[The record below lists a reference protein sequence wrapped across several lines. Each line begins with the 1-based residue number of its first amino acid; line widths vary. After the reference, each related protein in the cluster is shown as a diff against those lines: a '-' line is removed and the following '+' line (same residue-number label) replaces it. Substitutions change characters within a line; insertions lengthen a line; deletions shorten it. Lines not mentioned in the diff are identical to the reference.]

1 MIDFDEF
8 YRVGIIPIRDWNLF
22 WVKLEHNLEKTP
34 IRAVLASPPF
44 GASSRRELLSSCP
57 KRLRCGLCVE
67 CLKSNCGKCINC
79 LDKLGRNKRKQRCKN
94 IGSCLKWNKF

>member
-1 MIDFDEF
+1 MIDFDKF
-8 YRVGIIPIRDWNLF
+8 YRVGIIPIRDWDLF

-34 IRAVLASPPF
+34 I
-44 GASSRRELLSSCP
+44 SSRKELLKSCP